1 MLHHVMHSDCCHD
14 TWPTIRFGPKQFLA
28 ARKSCYCRLR
38 NKRVLEISDPK
49 HPTFQLF
56 DKDERI
62 SYLETKVAQQ
72 QQNLQ
77 LFKTM
82 LQQKEVYVMDLEDEV
97 NNTFIFLENA
107 RALMIRIII
116 QHNFIE
122 YSDNSEAT
130 FQNSQEI

>member
-1 MLHHVMHSDCCHD
+1 MHSDCCHD
-14 TWPTIRFGPKQFLA
+14 TWSPKRFGPKQFLV
-28 ARKSCYCRLR
+28 ARKSCHCLI
-38 NKRVLEISDPK
+38 NQRVLEISDPK

-97 NNTFIFLENA
+97 NNPIIFYFLKT
-107 RALMIRIII
+107 LVL
-116 QHNFIE
+116 
-122 YSDNSEAT
+122 
-130 FQNSQEI
+130 

>member
-1 MLHHVMHSDCCHD
+1 M
-14 TWPTIRFGPKQFLA
+14 
-28 ARKSCYCRLR
+28 
-38 NKRVLEISDPK
+38 SDPK

-97 NNTFIFLENA
+97 NNPIIFYFLKT
-107 RALMIRIII
+107 LVL
-116 QHNFIE
+116 
-122 YSDNSEAT
+122 
-130 FQNSQEI
+130 

>member
-1 MLHHVMHSDCCHD
+1 MHMTPGQKYVLDQK
-14 TWPTIRFGPKQFLA
+14 TLNIKQFLA
-28 ARKSCYCRLR
+28 AKKSCYCLR
-38 NKRVLEISDPK
+38 NQRVLEISDPK

-97 NNTFIFLENA
+97 NNPIIFYFFKTLV
-107 RALMIRIII
+107 L
-116 QHNFIE
+116 
-122 YSDNSEAT
+122 
-130 FQNSQEI
+130 